1 MPTLNTIV
9 VFTLHKSA
17 SMLLHRHCESLCRI
31 AGIDYHSPNLPASGL
46 SARMLLT
53 EPDVWRSRRGCI
65 APVRFYA
72 DLPESDAFSILLHLR
87 DPRDVLV
94 SMFYS
99 YCYIHAGEIPP
110 ATGYRRDAIERGIDA
125 FVLAKSGASD
135 IHYPGDY
142 GTGGHLEP
150 LIGNV
155 PTRYRRY
162 LDRLL
167 GRPNVTLLRYEEMVT
182 DYRAWLEKFVRPF
195 PLSNPVRTLEEM
207 SARSRELFPQRETD
221 QLTHVR
227 HVSPG
232 DHRQKLRLET
242 IERLNEIYADVLD
255 ALGYGRDASRT
266 RPTRIETQAVS

>member
-1 MPTLNTIV
+1 MNTIV

-53 EPDVWRSRRGCI
+53 DPEIWRSRRGCI
-65 APVRFYA
+65 APVRFWA
-72 DLPESDAFSILLHLR
+72 DLPESQDFSILLHLR

-99 YCYIHAGEIPP
+99 YCYIHAGEIAP
-110 ATGYRRDAIERGIDA
+110 ATGYRMEAIERGIDA
-125 FVLAKSGASD
+125 FVLAKSGAND
-135 IHYPGDY
+135 FPYPGDY

-167 GRPNVTLLRYEEMVT
+167 GRRNVTLLRYEEMVT

-195 PLSNPVRTLEEM
+195 PLVNPVLTVEEM
-207 SARSRELFPQRETD
+207 SARSGELFPARRTD

-227 HVSPG
+227 HIAPG
-232 DHRQKLRLET
+232 DHRLKLRRET
-242 IERLNEIYADVLD
+242 IERLNEIYADVLG
-255 ALGYGRDASRT
+255 ALGYERDAPRT
-266 RPTRIETQAVS
+266 PPARIEAQAVS